1 MDDSFRER
9 MIPLLPQFTGEEKRS
24 AAKRNISIIEIEWY
38 RKFVAWLQDE
48 NNPFPGE
55 VTNSVL
61 SPRISAKEPITEHV
75 DYEIVEKNVAD
86 AIFSF
91 FKGGPQ
97 YLRPLLPDPKTGAPT
112 IIVYPV
118 KLSCTFEGKNF
129 VTTVDPSWTLED
141 IKKIVAAKEKFD
153 PTTATFLT
161 ETTGVVIPDDTI
173 ASKIVEVFGSKIQIS
188 LPGSLKPRNDK
199 PKTSSCGSV
208 GSVPQALR
216 MNLISEGCML
226 NAFIQILCRSPA
238 FVNAV
243 AAIEIPE
250 HPDPINDT
258 PYIAFTRYFRD
269 VVSKPQQSYQSEVA
283 PAATAFNASIINRT
297 DEINSMRHFEFPSL
311 FALLLREI
319 NIGADLFT
327 GQIMS
332 SQLCPKC
339 GYYNETTNPYTT
351 ISLDIKSKWFRK
363 TKTETLL
370 DNFVELKKRDKSNR
384 WECPKCHKKVLVREQ
399 NKILTAPQILILHL
413 KRFVKSSSHDIN
425 VVTDEVGYGLNL
437 SLAPYTGNKAD
448 EYQLIGSIAHVGR
461 SFTQRYKCYVLEEDG
476 KKWTMYNDNRSRP
489 ADPKSVF
496 FPEPLLLVYT
506 KK

>member
-9 MIPLLPQFTGEEKRS
+9 MIPLLPQFTGEEQRS
-24 AAKRNISIIEIEWY
+24 ALKRNIAIIEINWY
-38 RKFVAWLQDE
+38 RKFVDWLKDQ

-55 VTNSVL
+55 VKNSL
-61 SPRISAKEPITEHV
+61 LTPRISAKETLIEHQ
-75 DYEIVEKNVAD
+75 DYEVVEKNVAE
-86 AIFSF
+86 AIFNF

-97 YLRPLLPDPKTGAPT
+97 ILRPLLPDPKTGQPT
-112 IIVYPV
+112 IIIYPV
-118 KLSCTFEGKNF
+118 KLSFSFEGKNF
-129 VTTVDPSWTLED
+129 VSTVDPSWTLED
-141 IKKIVAAKEKFD
+141 IKKIVATKEKFD

-161 ETTGVVIPDDTI
+161 ESTGVVIPDDTI

-216 MNLISEGCML
+216 MNLISEGCMM
-226 NAFIQILCRSPA
+226 NAFIQILCRCAP
-238 FVNAV
+238 FTR
-243 AAIEIPE
+243 AINSIQIPE
-250 HPDPINDT
+250 TPDPINDT
-258 PYIAFTRYFRD
+258 PYIAFTRYFREILAN
-269 VVSKPQQSYQSEVA
+269 PQQQYQTEVA

-311 FALLLREI
+311 FTLLLREI
-319 NIGADLFT
+319 NIASEIFT
-327 GQIMS
+327 GQILS

-339 GYYNETTNPYTT
+339 GYYNESTQPFTT
-351 ISLDIKSKWFRK
+351 ISLDIKTKWFKK
-363 TKTETLL
+363 TRTESLL

-399 NKILTAPQILILHL
+399 NKIVSAPEVLILHL

-425 VVTDEVGYGLNL
+425 VVTDEVGYGQNL
-437 SLAPYTGNKAD
+437 SLSPYTGNKSD

-461 SFTQRYKCYVLEEDG
+461 SFTQRYKCFVLEEDC
-476 KKWTMYNDNRSRP
+476 KRWTMYNDNRSRP
-489 ADPKSVF
+489 ADPKGVY
-496 FPEPLLLVYT
+496 FPEPLLLVYI